1 MIRTICALFL
11 VWSATGALAGALEDG
26 ARIYN
31 DGVLP
36 DGTKLGATVAG
47 GAHLSGR
54 MAACARCHRPSGYGT
69 AEGDLRVPD
78 ITALTLA
85 SPLEPRRDRLL
96 RELYQERQGPVAKTR
111 AHTPRFRPGYAGVPD
126 LAGAV
131 VDGVDP
137 AGRTLSPSMPR
148 YALNADSLKA
158 LSSYMADLARGPD
171 PGVDARVVHFATVLG
186 PDVVPDRAAAMLD
199 VMHAFVET
207 RNREIEREL
216 ARPDF
221 SPGQKALYRHARRLW
236 RLHVW
241 RLDGPP
247 QTWNAQLQRHY
258 ARQPVFAMLGGATE
272 GDWNPIGKFC
282 ETTRL
287 PCLFPL
293 TDWPLTDWPTKE
305 PGHFTIYL
313 SEGLPQ
319 EARMI
324 AQRLADAGVRSVAER
339 HGSDLAARRMA
350 QSVATALAQNGIV
363 VTENAQ
369 DAEALVVLGDEAVVQ
384 DVLADPAS
392 GAIAGPVL
400 VAGGLLSGRLEH
412 APNLYPAKPL
422 LVAWQYARPDA
433 LPERIY
439 RLRGWLR
446 ARRVRAPDWERTQL
460 NTFLALDAAQ
470 HALNH
475 LVDRYSREFFIET
488 IEHQIETGLN
498 PGTFPRMSLGPAQR
512 FAARGGEIMTL
523 CRNGEL
529 IAHMPQACKVGER
542 PESRRS
548 ADE

>member
-1 MIRTICALFL
+1 MIRTICALLL
-11 VWSATGALAGALEDG
+11 VWSATGALADPLEDG

-31 DGVLP
+31 EGLLP
-36 DGTKLGATVAG
+36 DGTKLRATVAG
-47 GAHLSGR
+47 GARLSGR

-111 AHTPRFRPGYAGVPD
+111 AHTPRFRPGYAGASD

-148 YALNADSLKA
+148 YALNTDSLKA
-158 LSSYMADLARGPD
+158 LSSYMADLSRAPD

-186 PDVVPDRAAAMLD
+186 PDVIPDRAAAMLD
-199 VMHAFVET
+199 VMHAFVAT

-221 SPGQKALYRHARRLW
+221 SPGQKALYGHARRLW

-241 RLDGPP
+241 RLNGLP
-247 QTWNAQLQRHY
+247 QTWNAQLQQHY

-272 GDWNPIGKFC
+272 GDWTPIGAFC
-282 ETTRL
+282 EVTRL

-293 TDWPLTDWPTKE
+293 TDWPTNE
-305 PGHFTIYL
+305 PGLFTIYL

-319 EARMI
+319 EAQMI
-324 AQRLADAGVRSVAER
+324 AQRLADSGVRSVVEQ

-350 QSVATALAQNGIV
+350 QSVATALAQNRIA
-363 VTENAQ
+363 VTQNAQ
-369 DAEALVVLGDEAVVQ
+369 DAEALVVLGDETVVQ
-384 DVLADPAS
+384 NILADPAS
-392 GAIAGPVL
+392 DSIAGPVL
-400 VAGGLLSGRLEH
+400 VAGGLLSGRVERAL
-412 APNLYPAKPL
+412 NLHPARPL
-422 LVAWQYARPDA
+422 MVAWRYARPDA
-433 LPERIY
+433 MPERIY

-460 NTFLALDAAQ
+460 NTFLALDATQ

-498 PGTFPRMSLGPAQR
+498 PGTFSRMSLGPAQR
-512 FAARGGEIMTL
+512 FAARGGGIMTL
-523 CRNGEL
+523 CRNGKL
-529 IAHMPQACKVGER
+529 IAHMPEACQKAER
-542 PESRRS
+542 SKSRVL
-548 ADE
+548 ADQ